1 MPSGALLV
9 PTVGVGGHCL
19 PKDGILLWWRAI
31 EAKEDTSK
39 SLILASR
46 TINDESPAATLALA
60 ERKFGSLKGKRVALL
75 GVAYRFDSEDTR
87 NSPTLVLAQALLDH
101 GADVVLHD
109 PYVHERDQNLA
120 KTKLTSRFTT
130 DLDAALAGADV
141 IFLCTAHGYYQE
153 HRAQIE
159 NSPAAGIVDAC
170 NLFDPHKLNGMRD
183 RYAGIGRGRK
193 LPSQALVD
201 VTVAGFCAVEMGVAN
216 ELSTLIDYLNERY
229 ATDEFNRATLDEVRR
244 LAATCTTGCDI
255 AHPGVVAALPAVDG
269 FTSRLAAT
277 GRM

>member
-1 MPSGALLV
+1 
-9 PTVGVGGHCL
+9 VGVGGHCL

-60 ERKFGSLKGKRVALL
+60 ERRFGSLQGKRVALL

-87 NSPTLVLAQALLDH
+87 NSPTLVLARALLDR

-130 DLDAALAGADV
+130 DLGAALEDADV

-159 NSPAAGIVDAC
+159 KAPASGIVDAC
-170 NLFDPHKLNGMRD
+170 NLFNPATLNGMRS
-183 RYAGIGRGRK
+183 RYTGIGRGQTA
-193 LPSQALVD
+193 PSDALVD
-201 VTVAGFCAVEMGVAN
+201 AAVKGFRAVEMGVAN

-229 ATDEFNRATLDEVRR
+229 ATDTFNRATLDEVRR

-255 AHPGVVAALPAVDG
+255 AQPGVVATFPAVEG
-269 FTSRLAAT
+269 FESRLVAT
-277 GRM
+277 GRS